1 MFTEAFRRLLV
12 SVSPPAAVRGAEKMA
27 AGSDAEA
34 GSGPPPLWARI
45 RESGFLDALLP
56 EKAGGAGLP
65 LDDFHP
71 LAFACG
77 ETALP
82 APFAETAVA
91 RWLLARRGVAAPAD
105 AAIILA
111 PPSAVLPLA
120 AHATHALV
128 PGSGIGDARA
138 DGVWRWSLVP
148 VRLAGQD
155 PFRCGGGSIDVCAP
169 ALLEVPAEGE
179 DLLVIAASLAAARM
193 AGGMARLL
201 DMTMDHANTRQ
212 QFGRPLAGF
221 QAIQHQ
227 VAVMAERLV
236 SATAAS
242 RIGLSGSRF
251 DPLRGAVAK
260 CCTSEAAHDVAA
272 IAHAVH
278 GAIGATAD
286 HDLQL
291 HIRRLKQLQL
301 AFGGADYWARRIG
314 QARLAAPDGT
324 GADFIRTH
332 LQAGIQ
338 A

>member
-1 MFTEAFRRLLV
+1 
-12 SVSPPAAVRGAEKMA
+12 
-27 AGSDAEA
+27 
-34 GSGPPPLWARI
+34 
-45 RESGFLDALLP
+45 
-56 EKAGGAGLP
+56 
-65 LDDFHP
+65 
-71 LAFACG
+71 
-77 ETALP
+77 
-82 APFAETAVA
+82 
-91 RWLLARRGVAAPAD
+91 
-105 AAIILA
+105 
-111 PPSAVLPLA
+111 
-120 AHATHALV
+120 
-128 PGSGIGDARA
+128 
-138 DGVWRWSLVP
+138 
-148 VRLAGQD
+148 
-155 PFRCGGGSIDVCAP
+155 
-169 ALLEVPAEGE
+169 
-179 DLLVIAASLAAARM
+179 
-193 AGGMARLL
+193 
-201 DMTMDHANTRQ
+201 
-212 QFGRPLAGF
+212 
-221 QAIQHQ
+221 
-227 VAVMAERLV
+227 MAERLV